1 VDFADAMD
9 LAGFPQQAFG
19 EGGFA
24 GVNMGND
31 AEVAPEVLGLG
42 LGVHDLDLAAN
53 IREPHAAVG

>member
-19 EGGFA
+19 ERGLA
-24 GVNMGND
+24 GVDVGND
-31 AEVAPEVLGLG
+31 AEVAPEVMG
-42 LGVHDLDLAAN
+42 LGVHGKGLAAAN